1 MAGLC
6 VAICE
11 DDVMD
16 AMALLALVESCEPGV
31 HAEVFS
37 SGEEFLA
44 SYGAG
49 KYHVVFLD
57 IYLQGLSG
65 LEAARQIRMTDSTA
79 VLAFCTNSAEHT
91 LESYS
96 LSAIKYLLKPVQA
109 AAVQEVLEWAR
120 IRREVRPAVQVLSGG
135 TSTRLPLEEICF
147 FEKSAHDIVAYT
159 CTGAVRLSRQE
170 DMDGL
175 IARLPSPPFLRCHRS
190 YIVNFEHVASL
201 GNDFKMSDGRMAYVR
216 QKDLVRV
223 RQAWEDWVLGCT
235 QR

>member
-11 DDVMD
+11 DDALD
-16 AMALLALVESCEPGV
+16 ATALLALVESCEPGAHV
-31 HAEVFS
+31 EVFAT
-37 SGEEFLA
+37 GEEFLA
-44 SYGAG
+44 GFGAS
-49 KYHVVFLD
+49 KYHAVFLD
-57 IYLQGLSG
+57 IYMQGLSG
-65 LEAARQIRMTDSTA
+65 LEVARRIRAIDSAT

-96 LSAIKYLLKPVQA
+96 LGAIKYLLKPVQA
-109 AAVQEVLEWAR
+109 TAVQEVLEWAR

-135 TSTRLPLEEICF
+135 ASTRLPLEEICF
-147 FEKSAHDIVAYT
+147 FEKNAHDIVAHT
-159 CTGAVRLSRQE
+159 CTGALRLSRQE

-175 IARLPSPPFLRCHRS
+175 MARLPSPPFWRCHRS

-201 GNDFKMSDGRMAYVR
+201 GDDFKMSDGRTAYVR
-216 QKDLVRV
+216 QKDLARV

-235 QR
+235 RC